1 MAKRKRDS
9 SDAPKSDV
17 YVGLLALALLAQIVA
32 SVFLFLDYN
41 NLSTVKLPTMPKF
54 TWSGEAPVGAVAPA
68 PAGAVPVP
76 AGAAPAAN

>member
-9 SDAPKSDV
+9 SDAPKNDV

-41 NLSTVKLPTMPKF
+41 NLSTVKLPTMPQF
-54 TWSGEAPVGAVAPA
+54 TWSGEAPGGAVAPA

-76 AGAAPAAN
+76 AGAAPAGN

>member
-1 MAKRKRDS
+1 MAKRSRGG

-41 NLSTVKLPTMPKF
+41 SLSSVKLPTLQKF
-54 TWSGEAPVGAVAPA
+54 TWSGDAPA
-68 PAGAVPVP
+68 AAQPAP
-76 AGAAPAAN
+76 AAPAAPAGN

>member
-54 TWSGEAPVGAVAPA
+54 TWSGGTCPGWCRPGSCGCCPGRQLSGVVL
-68 PAGAVPVP
+68 
-76 AGAAPAAN
+76 N